1 MAKASKPKGPRHFL
15 TLHDWEAK
23 ELVELISLASRLKKK
38 PYGLA
43 LRNKTVAMLFAK
55 PSTRTRVS
63 LEVAINQLGGSPIYL
78 DLNTTQ
84 LSRGE
89 SIKDTAKVLSKYS
102 DAIAAR
108 LFAHSE
114 IEELAKNSDVPV
126 MNALTDSF
134 HPFQAL
140 ADAMT
145 IKELFGK
152 WKGLKVA
159 FIGDGSS
166 NVCHSL
172 MHASVKFGFE
182 LWVGCPKQYNPDPIV
197 ASQAPDVMVG
207 PDPRGAIDNA
217 NIVYT
222 DTWVSIGQEGQAWI
236 KTRALKPYQV
246 DQKLMALAN
255 PKAVFMHDLPAH
267 RGQEVT
273 DEVIDG
279 PQSVVYQQAANRLH
293 TEKALLLTLLKK
305 KR

>member
-1 MAKASKPKGPRHFL
+1 
-15 TLHDWEAK
+15 
-23 ELVELISLASRLKKK
+23 
-38 PYGLA
+38 
-43 LRNKTVAMLFAK
+43 
-55 PSTRTRVS
+55 
-63 LEVAINQLGGSPIYL
+63 
-78 DLNTTQ
+78 
-84 LSRGE
+84 
-89 SIKDTAKVLSKYS
+89 
-102 DAIAAR
+102 
-108 LFAHSE
+108 
-114 IEELAKNSDVPV
+114 
-126 MNALTDSF
+126 
-134 HPFQAL
+134 
-140 ADAMT
+140 
-145 IKELFGK
+145 
-152 WKGLKVA
+152 
-159 FIGDGSS
+159 
-166 NVCHSL
+166 